1 MEYEP
6 VRFNQMR
13 RYLKHATDK
22 TLSRMLKELEADNL
36 VARTAHPEVPPRVEH
51 TLTER
56 GRSLVAVLDKLCDWG
71 IENRR

>member
-1 MEYEP
+1 M
-6 VRFNQMR
+6 RFNQMR

-51 TLTER
+51 TLAER